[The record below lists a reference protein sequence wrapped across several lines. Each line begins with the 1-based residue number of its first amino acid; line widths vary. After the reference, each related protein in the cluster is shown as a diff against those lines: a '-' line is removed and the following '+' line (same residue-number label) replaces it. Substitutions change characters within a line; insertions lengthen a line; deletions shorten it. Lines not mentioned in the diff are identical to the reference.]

1 MHKTKNVNTNARCNY
16 LTLVSSNSKPLA
28 IEQPE
33 KLTATSGDSREIRY
47 LTVAMMNRLWIPQ
60 TSTIVG
66 LLGVGMSQDNFDELA
81 KWIAVQFHTI
91 SQDNSSSDLHHL
103 ESNFRRAIDSHPEL

>member
-1 MHKTKNVNTNARCNY
+1 MHKTRNVNTNTRCNY
-16 LTLVSSNSKPLA
+16 LKLVSSNSTPLP

-33 KLTATSGDSREIRY
+33 MSSPTSFDPGEIIF

-66 LLGVGMSQDNFDELA
+66 LLGVGNSRDNVDELT
-81 KWIAVQFHTI
+81 KWIAVQINTNI
-91 SQDNSSSDLHHL
+91 QDGCSADLHQL
-103 ESNFRRAIDSHPEL
+103 ESDFRRTVDSYPEF

>member
-1 MHKTKNVNTNARCNY
+1 MHKTKNVNTKTSCHY
-16 LTLVSSNSKPLA
+16 LKLVSNNETPPP

-33 KLTATSGDSREIRY
+33 KHPATSVNQRQVRY

-66 LLGVGMSQDNFDELA
+66 LLGVGNSQDNFDELT
-81 KWIAVQFHTI
+81 KWIAVQLSTDF
-91 SQDNSSSDLHHL
+91 QGGSSSDLRHL
-103 ESNFRRAIDSHPEL
+103 ESNFRRAIDSFTEF